1 MASKGSPWTEQKEG
15 NSKLKQESRHEGACN
30 ISRSGGSSVLLE
42 STIYVSRE
50 GLMLRDEAV
59 YGKKQS
65 LCEAS

>member
-1 MASKGSPWTEQKEG
+1 M
-15 NSKLKQESRHEGACN
+15 
-30 ISRSGGSSVLLE
+30 LLE

-50 GLMLRDEAV
+50 GLMLRDKVV